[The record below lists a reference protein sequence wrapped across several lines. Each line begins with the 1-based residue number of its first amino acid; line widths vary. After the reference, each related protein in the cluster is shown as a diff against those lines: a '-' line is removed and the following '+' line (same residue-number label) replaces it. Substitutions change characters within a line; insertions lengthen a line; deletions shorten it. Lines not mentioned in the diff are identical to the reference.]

1 MTSYEKTFGE
11 IISAII
17 ILIVGIMIIRELPA
31 PTDMIKPMSI
41 ILGFSIIAMAVA
53 IFAKI
58 YDLFK

>member
-41 ILGFSIIAMAVA
+41 ILGLSIIAMAVA